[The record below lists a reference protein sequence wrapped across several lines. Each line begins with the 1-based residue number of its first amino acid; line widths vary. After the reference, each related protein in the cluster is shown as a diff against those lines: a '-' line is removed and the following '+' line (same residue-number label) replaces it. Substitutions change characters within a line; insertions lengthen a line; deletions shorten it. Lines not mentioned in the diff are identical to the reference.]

1 MQFKRDIQNEESFID
16 GLPIGKVGI
25 KEVYRKIDILKDKIR
40 LSINAK
46 ISAFISLPGTQRGI
60 HMSRTAESIEHVINS
75 ATYNPARTVE
85 EFCLRITDLLFNE
98 HDYTKHTEVEMA
110 GTVFVTSKATER
122 DQTQKAHEIY
132 AKVIAEKQED
142 GEISREVYVGI
153 SAQGITAC
161 PCAQE
166 MSREYAKEIIKS
178 RDIEVQGCNI
188 DDLINLI
195 PIASHNQRAKG
206 KIIIGN
212 GDGNKELVDVLKLID
227 VIEGS
232 MSGRIRSI
240 LKRPDESEL
249 VRIAHLNPRF
259 VEDVARN
266 IIVQLADEEFSN
278 IPDDCTIQ
286 VTVES
291 LESIHYH
298 NAYAEINTDFNT
310 IRKNFGN

>member
-25 KEVYRKIDILKDKIR
+25 NEVYRKIDIVKDKIR

-85 EFCLRITDLLFNE
+85 EFCLRITDLLFKE
-98 HDYTKHTEVEMA
+98 HDYTTHTEVEMA
-110 GTVFVTSKATER
+110 GTVFVTTKPTER
-122 DQTQKAHEIY
+122 DQTQKAHEIF
-132 AKVIAEKQED
+132 AKVIAERLSD
-142 GEISREVYVGI
+142 GSILRNVYVGI
-153 SAQGITAC
+153 SAEGITAC

-166 MSREYAKEIIKS
+166 MSKEYAKEIIKS
-178 RDIEVQGCNI
+178 RNLELKGCTV
-188 DDLINLI
+188 DELINVI

-227 VIEGS
+227 VIESS
-232 MSGRIRSI
+232 MSGRIQSV

-266 IIVQLADEEFSN
+266 MIVMLSDKEFSN
-278 IPDDCTIQ
+278 IPDDCSIQ
-286 VTVES
+286 VNVES
-291 LESIHYH
+291 QESIHYH
-298 NAYAEINTDFNT
+298 NAYAEINTTFKK
-310 IRKNFGN
+310 IRERFPY